1 VRKAQCVNILLKLAG
16 DRTEVLGVTL
26 TILDWISSIA
36 SRNSPKSIA
45 RTGEAKSATAARA
58 KAIDFMMRIG
68 IDVRKCHF
76 IKMPRI
82 MSFKEKLRSA
92 FGWSAPWPKVLRV

>member
-1 VRKAQCVNILLKLAG
+1 MRKAQSVNILLKLAG

-36 SRNSPKSIA
+36 SCNSPKSIA

-58 KAIDFMMRIG
+58 KAIDFMMRHWYR
-68 IDVRKCHF
+68 RK
-76 IKMPRI
+76 KMPLYQNAANY
-82 MSFKEKLRSA
+82 EL
-92 FGWSAPWPKVLRV
+92 